1 MDIKTVVAMIMA
13 GIINLLMFVCIIFCI
28 WTIISLVDISIHN
41 LTMNYMYSE
50 WNIFEILFH
59 INKYACC

>member
-1 MDIKTVVAMIMA
+1 MDIKTTIAMIMA
-13 GIINLLMFVCIIFCI
+13 SVVVLIQIACIIFCI

-50 WNIFEILFH
+50 WNIFEVFFH
-59 INKYACC
+59 INK